1 MSYNGNNNPKGCVY
15 SRQSPLCQT
24 LEKAGV
30 PADEKWWSLIL
41 YMRSLQH
48 HHYLSN
54 KQKAELQAE
63 VVNLLRE
70 KDFSD
75 EKYREVVERQ
85 EDILSSPYKQKLQQA
100 VEESA
105 ALFREFEQVL
115 RGRRGDVEDLEQVTV
130 ETVQSGADPDE
141 VVKKLRGAFKNLSE
155 MMEQDTK
162 NLETMA
168 MTDPLTGLFNR
179 RGFDE
184 YMKKKVAEFM
194 NGGEKLSLLMLDI
207 DHFKKV
213 NDTFGHRIGDQA
225 LIMVATRMDAAMHER
240 FIKNYHAARFG
251 GEEFVVVLPGADLN
265 LAMEAAEMIR
275 RDIENYSFVVRNA
288 KGKVVNKDITIT
300 ISIGVA
306 EALAE
311 WGASLPDRLIE
322 CADSALYRA
331 KSEGR
336 NRVCEYMTE

>member
-1 MSYNGNNNPKGCVY
+1 MKNHDHNSKFSGCVY
-15 SRQSPLCQT
+15 SRQSPFCKT
-24 LEKAGV
+24 LENAGV
-30 PADEKWWSLIL
+30 PADEKWWSLI
-41 YMRSLQH
+41 QH
-48 HHYLSN
+48 HHYLNN
-54 KQKAELQAE
+54 KQKAELQSE
-63 VVNLLRE
+63 VVELLRE

-85 EDILSSPYKQKLQQA
+85 EEILSSPYKMKLKQA
-100 VEESA
+100 IEESA
-105 ALFREFEQVL
+105 ALFREFETVIKT
-115 RGRRGDVEDLEQVTV
+115 RRGDVEDLEQVTV
-130 ETVQSGADPDE
+130 DTIQSGADPDE
-141 VVKKLRGAFKNLSE
+141 AVKKLRGAFKSLSE
-155 MMEQDTK
+155 IMEQDAK

-184 YMKKKVAEFM
+184 YMKKKSGEFM
-194 NGGEKLSLLMLDI
+194 NGGGKLSLLMLDI

-225 LIMVATRMDAAMHER
+225 LIMVATRMDEAMRER
-240 FIKNYHAARFG
+240 FIKNYHAARYG
-251 GEEFVVVLPGADLN
+251 GEEFAVVLPGADLP
-265 LAMEAAEMIR
+265 LALEAAEIIR
-275 RDIENYSFVVRNA
+275 RDIENYNFVVRNA

-311 WGASLPDRLIE
+311 WGEGLSDRLIE

-336 NRVCEYMTE
+336 NRVCEYAPE